1 VMGNLKSRLKFAH
14 HWFRSPSNSVALC
27 GGNCCNLI
35 RFAAMYTSAW
45 PTNQPTIS
53 PMSFVAML
61 RVFRDIGPKMLT
73 RLPIFTCR
81 TLVWH
86 GTKFA
91 VFFLCSA
98 VADVSATVAPI
109 GVKFCIMVHIG
120 LGQVFSLLGAVP
132 PGDPK
137 CDILGLNFGHLNTNI
152 SKTVSRCVTCQLE
165 LNVSWSTRAF

>member
-1 VMGNLKSRLKFAH
+1 
-14 HWFRSPSNSVALC
+14 
-27 GGNCCNLI
+27 
-35 RFAAMYTSAW
+35 
-45 PTNQPTIS
+45 
-53 PMSFVAML
+53 MSFVAML

-120 LGQVFSLLGAVP
+120 LGQVFSLVGAVP
-132 PGDPK
+132 PRGSQMRHFGPK
-137 CDILGLNFGHLNTNI
+137 FWPFEHEHLENGKSLRYMSI
-152 SKTVSRCVTCQLE
+152 RD
-165 LNVSWSTRAF
+165 